1 MHCNFVRTCT
11 WPDNVH
17 SSLTHE
23 MGGARGWSQINR
35 KPYLSL
41 PHTNLNPERDNI
53 RKQKGRGGEKTRALA
68 GTELLSFQR
77 CRRDAL
83 LGYNG
88 NEKHTF
94 VRWCRGLKQ
103 DRETEERAAARGTA
117 REGEERREWR
127 GVERGETRGQQTNT
141 ALPRSGMQRS
151 LEAYHILGLNG
162 TRDLNWVGDWGWE
175 GCLNF
180 FCIFTSHL

>member
-1 MHCNFVRTCT
+1 MVLTLSDQNPRTKQGSTCPRNQTPQEGIEPQMHCNFVRTCT

-103 DRETEERAAARGTA
+103 DRETEERAAARETA
-117 REGEERREWR
+117 REREERREWR
-127 GVERGETRGQQTNT
+127 GVERGAT
-141 ALPRSGMQRS
+141 
-151 LEAYHILGLNG
+151 
-162 TRDLNWVGDWGWE
+162 
-175 GCLNF
+175 
-180 FCIFTSHL
+180 